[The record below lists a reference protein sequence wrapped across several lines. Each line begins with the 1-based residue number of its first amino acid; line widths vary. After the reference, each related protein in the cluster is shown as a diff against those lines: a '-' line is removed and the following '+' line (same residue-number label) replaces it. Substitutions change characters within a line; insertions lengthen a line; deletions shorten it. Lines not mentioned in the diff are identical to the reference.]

1 MLPIEQMNA
10 TEAGCI
16 GKTRFHLMCS

>member
-1 MLPIEQMNA
+1 MFPIEQMNA